1 MRGEQKT
8 GQTRLPDF
16 LSDDR
21 VEPKEPIGVRS
32 IIALESGRL
41 DGATTKENCENM
53 GLLEAILDRDNLN
66 EACKRVRRNG
76 GAAGVDGMSV
86 YELEEWLKLHV
97 DELVA
102 EILLERYRPSPVRR
116 VLIPKPDGG
125 KRKLGIP
132 VVLDRLIQQAIAQVL
147 TPIFEG
153 TFSDSSY
160 GFRVGRSAHQA
171 VECTRKFYEEGYKW
185 VVDIDIAKFFDTVN
199 QDILMDMVAV
209 EVKDKRVLRLI
220 RCFLKSGVL
229 EDGLVSPTDEGAS
242 QGGPLSPL
250 LSNIY
255 LSCFDRELESRGH
268 RFVRYADD
276 CNIFVKSER
285 AGQRVMKSCRL
296 FLERKLRLQVNVEKS
311 LVGNPLKV
319 KFLGFSLYYSPYK
332 DVVGVRIHERSEQKF
347 KERVRE
353 ITGRSRGV
361 CFDRVLLELARFTRG
376 WVNYF
381 GLAAMTRNVVGYAG
395 WIRRRL
401 RVYLWKQWKCAG
413 ARFDA
418 LIRLGVSKDLA
429 WQWANSRKGYWRVA
443 GSQILEFSL
452 TNKVLAGMGYDD
464 IEARYRALRLSR

>member
-1 MRGEQKT
+1 MCREQKT
-8 GQTRLPDF
+8 GQTRLSDF
-16 LSDDR
+16 LSDDS

-32 IIALESGRL
+32 IISLESGRL
-41 DGATTKENCENM
+41 DGATTKKNCENI

-66 EACKRVRRNG
+66 EACKRVRSNG

-102 EILLERYRPSPVRR
+102 EILLERYQPLPVRR

-132 VVLDRLIQQAIAQVL
+132 TVLDRLIQQAVAQVL
-147 TPIFEG
+147 ALIFED

-171 VECTRKFYEEGYKW
+171 VECTRKYYEDGYHW

-220 RCFLKSGVL
+220 RRFLKSGVL
-229 EDGLVSPTDEGAS
+229 EDGLVSPTNEGAP

-268 RFVRYADD
+268 QFVRYADD

-296 FLERKLRLQVNVEKS
+296 FLERKLRLQVNAEKS
-311 LVGNPLKV
+311 MVGNPLKV

-332 DVVGVRIHERSEQKF
+332 DVVGICIHERSERKF

-361 CFDRVLLELARFTRG
+361 SFDRVLLELAWFTRG

-381 GLAAMTRNVVGYAG
+381 GLAAMTRNVMGYAG

-401 RVYLWKQWKCAG
+401 RVYLWKQWKCVG

-418 LIRLGVSKDLA
+418 LVLLGVSRDLA

-443 GSQILEFSL
+443 GSQVLEFSL